1 MLILDQVRC
10 LSTSY
15 LSKGVTLRI
24 LTPERSD
31 VTRRIFQSALSVGEL
46 WGAEALLLILDLVFH
61 LQSSEYL
68 QNSLGRFG
76 CGVGI
81 LSGNQPSINNCVAR
95 KW

>member
-1 MLILDQVRC
+1 MPQHLVPLQGGDLKNPYPRAQRC
-10 LSTSY
+10 HPKNLPVST
-15 LSKGVTLRI
+15 LCWR
-24 LTPERSD
+24 
-31 VTRRIFQSALSVGEL
+31 AL
-46 WGAEALLLILDLVFH
+46 GAEALLLILDLVFH